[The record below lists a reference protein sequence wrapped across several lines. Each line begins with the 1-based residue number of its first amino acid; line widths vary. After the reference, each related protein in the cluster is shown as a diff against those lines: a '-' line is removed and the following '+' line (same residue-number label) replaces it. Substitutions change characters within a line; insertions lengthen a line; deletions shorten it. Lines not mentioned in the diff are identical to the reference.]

1 MNDPKKQSKKAL
13 ARAEN
18 FMDEFNLQI
27 PILLAPMPNATPPE
41 LAAAIPN
48 KGGMGACGAL
58 FLGAKEIRSWVNDMR
73 SQSNGVFQLNTW
85 IPDPEPKRNHKAERR
100 VCEFLSLIHI

>member
-1 MNDPKKQSKKAL
+1 MNDQKKHPAKAL

-41 LAAAIPN
+41 LTAAISN
-48 KGGMGACGAL
+48 KGAMGACGAL
-58 FLGAKEIRSWVNDMR
+58 FSEQKKFGP
-73 SQSNGVFQLNTW
+73 G
-85 IPDPEPKRNHKAERR
+85 
-100 VCEFLSLIHI
+100 LIMCAQNQMVYFN

>member
-1 MNDPKKQSKKAL
+1 MNDPKKQPSKAL

-18 FMDEFNLQI
+18 FKDEFNLQI

-41 LAAAIPN
+41 LAAAISN

-58 FLGAKEIRSWVNDMR
+58 FCWS
-73 SQSNGVFQLNTW
+73 
-85 IPDPEPKRNHKAERR
+85 KRNS
-100 VCEFLSLIHI
+100 VLG

>member
-41 LAAAIPN
+41 LAAAISI
-48 KGGMGACGAL
+48 KGGMGCLLYTSPSPRDAYVSRMPSSA
-58 FLGAKEIRSWVNDMR
+58 
-73 SQSNGVFQLNTW
+73 
-85 IPDPEPKRNHKAERR
+85 
-100 VCEFLSLIHI
+100 

>member
-1 MNDPKKQSKKAL
+1 MTQKQSSKAL

-41 LAAAIPN
+41 LAAAISN
-48 KGGMGACGAL
+48 KGGMGAVEPF
-58 FLGAKEIRSWVNDMR
+58 FLEQKKFGLGLMICAHN
-73 SQSNGVFQLNTW
+73 QTVFFN
-85 IPDPEPKRNHKAERR
+85 
-100 VCEFLSLIHI
+100 